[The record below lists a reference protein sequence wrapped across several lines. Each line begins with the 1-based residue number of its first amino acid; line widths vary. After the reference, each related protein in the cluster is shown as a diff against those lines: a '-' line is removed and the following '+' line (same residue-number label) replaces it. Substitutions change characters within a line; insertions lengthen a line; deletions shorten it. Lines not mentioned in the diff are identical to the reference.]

1 MMVRQR
7 KVREDGKEW
16 KNDLSAIRKST
27 LYKIIT
33 QSSTLFRFQQMPP
46 EGRPFPFWSRSVY
59 VNVSLVV
66 TSTSL
71 LQYGTHS
78 YVSPLFLMPLTGET
92 LTWDQTQA
100 MRSWQE

>member
-1 MMVRQR
+1 M
-7 KVREDGKEW
+7 
-16 KNDLSAIRKST
+16 
-27 LYKIIT
+27 
-33 QSSTLFRFQQMPP
+33 
-46 EGRPFPFWSRSVY
+46 
-59 VNVSLVV
+59 NVSLVV